1 MASTMNSVKKSTQS
15 LCALLA
21 RSHFLNDVCLNDLL
35 GRNRF
40 DPYMVTPTTTFSKKE
55 VEYLKSQ
62 RLARISTVATE
73 DLQPYVS
80 PVGFDFDGK
89 YFYVSGINLLKTRK
103 YKNVLKN
110 NKVALVIDDLKSVDP
125 WDPRGIRVYGTADIV
140 TRQSGYLERPPHP
153 QADYIRIKPEKKWS
167 WGIHEPVFLSTS

>member
-1 MASTMNSVKKSTQS
+1 MM
-15 LCALLA
+15 
-21 RSHFLNDVCLNDLL
+21 
-35 GRNRF
+35 
-40 DPYMVTPTTTFSKKE
+40 FSEKE
-55 VEYLKSQ
+55 IEYLKSQ
-62 RLARISTVATE
+62 RIARIATAATGSPSAGPV
-73 DLQPYVS
+73 QPDVV
-80 PVGFDFDGK
+80 PVGFDFDGE
-89 YFYVSGINLLKTRK
+89 YFYVGGINILKSRK

-110 NKVALVIDDLKSVDP
+110 NKVALVIDDLKTVNP